1 VPVVW
6 DDVQAAFARQ
16 RRPLP
21 AGVIVH
27 AWQGGHAV
35 ARTLAAGTPT
45 LASPQEATYLNHRAT
60 GLRSCYAWDP
70 ANDGCGALPAAAAG
84 AAAGLLLGGA
94 AAGLRKGPCAA
105 PRPLSR
111 SQCPPPTVDVASGP
125 RALMRLPERRLSSL
139 GGGQGLPRAQSPL
152 RRAPF
157 GTCLRP
163 PWRESRLRENLPP
176 SHQLALALA
185 LALTLTLTLT
195 LARTRTRTRTLTL
208 TLTLTL
214 VLVLALALTLT
225 PTLTNE

>member
-1 VPVVW
+1 M
-6 DDVQAAFARQ
+6 
-16 RRPLP
+16 
-21 AGVIVH
+21 
-27 AWQGGHAV
+27 
-35 ARTLAAGTPT
+35 
-45 LASPQEATYLNHRAT
+45 NHRAT

-185 LALTLTLTLT
+185 LALTLTLV
-195 LARTRTRTRTLTL
+195 LA
-208 TLTLTL
+208 
-214 VLVLALALTLT
+214 LALALTLT